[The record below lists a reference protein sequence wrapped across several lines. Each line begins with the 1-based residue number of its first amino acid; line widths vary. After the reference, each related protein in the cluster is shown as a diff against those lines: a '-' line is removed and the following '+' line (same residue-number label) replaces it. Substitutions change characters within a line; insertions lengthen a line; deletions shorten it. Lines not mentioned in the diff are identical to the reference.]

1 MNNIQYFSNNLLK
14 QLIYNY
20 NNTSII
26 PSYDDIYNYIQFNSY
41 DPYIIIPDT
50 YKVYN
55 RYGNNYFINIF
66 NINDIYNKLFVQSI
80 MDNIFLYF
88 LNNENNINYIH
99 EFQDVDI
106 VNDGYYNIVRCID
119 IDEKIF
125 RDKKDENNLNAKLF
139 SIKEACEQERNNE
152 YKVIKYDDIYISSS
166 KNNFNRNV
174 IFISKKIIVDIII
187 NQFNNIMKLPSENN
201 FNLLLIQEFINKM
214 KNNKKSS

>member
-14 QLIYNY
+14 QFIYDY
-20 NNTSII
+20 KNTSII
-26 PSYDDIYNYIQFNSY
+26 PSYDDIYNYIQFDSY
-41 DPYIIIPDT
+41 KPYIIIPDT

-99 EFQDVDI
+99 EFQDADI

-119 IDEKIF
+119 INEKIF

-139 SIKEACEQERNNE
+139 SIKEACEQERDNEFKIINN
-152 YKVIKYDDIYISSS
+152 IYVSSS
-166 KNNFNRNV
+166 KNNFNKNIV
-174 IFISKKIIVDIII
+174 LISKKIIFDEISKMFDKI
-187 NQFNNIMKLPSENN
+187 
-201 FNLLLIQEFINKM
+201 LLLNNLNDYNLQVLQEFILRM
-214 KNNKKSS
+214 KK

>member
-14 QLIYNY
+14 QFIYDY
-20 NNTSII
+20 KNTSVI
-26 PSYDDIYNYIQFNSY
+26 PSYDDIYNYIQFDSY
-41 DPYIIIPDT
+41 KPYIIIPDT

-88 LNNENNINYIH
+88 LNNENNINYIY

-119 IDEKIF
+119 INEKKF
-125 RDKKDENNLNAKLF
+125 RDKKDENNLNAELF
-139 SIKEACEQERNNE
+139 SIKEACEQERDNEFKIINN
-152 YKVIKYDDIYISSS
+152 IYVSSS
-166 KNNFNRNV
+166 KNNFNKN
-174 IFISKKIIVDIII
+174 IILISKKIIFDEISKMFDKI
-187 NQFNNIMKLPSENN
+187 
-201 FNLLLIQEFINKM
+201 LLLNNLNDYNLQVLQEFILRM
-214 KNNKKSS
+214 KK

>member
-1 MNNIQYFSNNLLK
+1 MNIIQYFSNNLLK
-14 QLIYNY
+14 QFIYDY
-20 NNTSII
+20 KNTSII

-41 DPYIIIPDT
+41 KPYIIIPDT

-55 RYGNNYFINIF
+55 RYGNDYFINIF

-99 EFQDVDI
+99 EFQDADI

-139 SIKEACEQERNNE
+139 SIKEACEQERDNE
-152 YKVIKYDDIYISSS
+152 YKVIKEDYVYMCSSYLA
-166 KNNFNRNV
+166 KEYGGV
-174 IFISKKIIVDIII
+174 VLISKKFVYDELIKYIDDII
-187 NQFNNIMKLPSENN
+187 NLNSKDN
-201 FNLLLIQEFINKM
+201 FNLEIFQIFL
-214 KNNKKSS
+214 KKIKR

>member
-66 NINDIYNKLFVQSI
+66 NINNINDKSFINLI
-80 MDNIFLYF
+80 MDDIFLYF
-88 LNNENNINYIH
+88 LNNENNIKFIH

-125 RDKKDENNLNAKLF
+125 RDKKDENNINAKLF
-139 SIKEACEQERNNE
+139 SIREACEQERNNE
-152 YKVIKYDDIYISSS
+152 YKIINNIYVSSS
-166 KNNFNRNV
+166 KDIFNKNV
-174 IFISKKIIVDIII
+174 ILIPKKIIFEEISKIFDTILLL
-187 NQFNNIMKLPSENN
+187 NNINDY
-201 FNLLLIQEFINKM
+201 NLKVLQEFILRM
-214 KNNKKSS
+214 KK

>member
-26 PSYDDIYNYIQFNSY
+26 PSYNDIYNYIQFNSY

-66 NINDIYNKLFVQSI
+66 NINDINDKSFINLI
-80 MDNIFLYF
+80 MDDIFLYF
-88 LNNENNINYIH
+88 LNNENNIKFIH

-119 IDEKIF
+119 IDNKRF
-125 RDKKDENNLNAKLF
+125 KDKKDENNINAKLF
-139 SIKEACEQERNNE
+139 SIREACEQERNNE
-152 YKVIKYDDIYISSS
+152 YKIINNIYVSSS
-166 KNNFNRNV
+166 KDIFNKNV
-174 IFISKKIIVDIII
+174 ILIPKKIIFEEISKIFDTILLL
-187 NQFNNIMKLPSENN
+187 NNINDY
-201 FNLLLIQEFINKM
+201 NLKVLQEFILRM
-214 KNNKKSS
+214 KK

>member
-14 QLIYNY
+14 QFIYDY
-20 NNTSII
+20 KNTSVI
-26 PSYDDIYNYIQFNSY
+26 PSYDDIYNYIQFDSY
-41 DPYIIIPDT
+41 KPYIIIPDT

-99 EFQDVDI
+99 EFQDADI

-119 IDEKIF
+119 INEKIF
-125 RDKKDENNLNAKLF
+125 RDKKDENNLNAELF
-139 SIKEACEQERNNE
+139 SIKEACEQERDNEFKIINN
-152 YKVIKYDDIYISSS
+152 IYVSSS
-166 KNNFNRNV
+166 KNNFNKN
-174 IFISKKIIVDIII
+174 IILISKKIIFDEISKMFDKI
-187 NQFNNIMKLPSENN
+187 
-201 FNLLLIQEFINKM
+201 LLLNNLNDYNLQVLQEFILRM
-214 KNNKKSS
+214 KK

>member
-14 QLIYNY
+14 QFIYDY
-20 NNTSII
+20 KNTSII

-41 DPYIIIPDT
+41 KPYIIIPDT
-50 YKVYN
+50 YEVYN
-55 RYGNNYFINIF
+55 RYGNDYFINIF

-99 EFQDVDI
+99 EFQDADI

-119 IDEKIF
+119 INEKIF

-152 YKVIKYDDIYISSS
+152 YKVIKYGDIYISSS